1 MMLESHD
8 GSATVIDVALL
19 AAVGEPRCDLS
30 QVALSDRLT
39 AQRTERLRPGCPAIH
54 DDEFHVSPPNEKQ
67 NPDDTIVRAGRTV
80 PSYRG

>member
-1 MMLESHD
+1 MLESHD
-8 GSATVIDVALL
+8 GSITVTDVALL
-19 AAVGEPRCDLS
+19 VAVGEPRCDLS

-39 AQRTERLRPGCPAIH
+39 AQRTERSRPGCPAIH

-67 NPDDTIVRAGRTV
+67 KPDNTIVRPGRTV